1 MNVENIMSVFQNGEN
16 PYRDV
21 LAAFLR
27 MPVTHT
33 DDVFAPFAQLPGAID
48 RKGAGAFRRFVYVP
62 GSRKDRVLLVAHADT
77 VWDRRYGIELEE
89 CKETQYGMGI
99 YYSVSREH
107 GIGADDR
114 AGCAILWALRDSG
127 HSLLILDG
135 EEHGKIGARY
145 LRDHEKKLFRE
156 INRTHRMMIA
166 LDAPGNQTYSVNQVD
181 YTTAFRQYIE
191 EHLEVG
197 RSREPIGSDL
207 QVLCQRICGVNLGI
221 GYVNQHYPQEVLFEN
236 GWSNLCLKLENF
248 LKQEHPAFP
257 IDRKKRLKR
266 KLKKHMTLPGRIWR
280 KLKDTGFK
288 GAAAAVAR
296 RIKK

>member
-1 MNVENIMSVFQNGEN
+1 MNIENIMAVFQNGEN
-16 PYRDV
+16 PYHDV
-21 LAAFLR
+21 LFAFLR

-33 DDVFAPFAQLPGAID
+33 DDVFAPFAALPGAID
-48 RKGAGAFRRFVYVP
+48 RKGGRAFQRFVYVP

-77 VWDRRYGIELEE
+77 VWDRRYGIEINE
-89 CKETQYGMGI
+89 CREAQYGMGI
-99 YYSVSREH
+99 YYSVSPEH

-114 AGCAILWALRDSG
+114 AGCALLWALRDSG

-156 INRTHRMMIA
+156 INRTHRMMLA

-191 EHLEVG
+191 EHLQVNRTG
-197 RSREPIGSDL
+197 QSIGSDL
-207 QVLCQRICGVNLGI
+207 QVLCRRVCGVNLGI
-221 GYVNQHYPQEVLFEN
+221 GYMNQHYAQEVLFEA
-236 GWSNLCLKLENF
+236 GWSNLCLKLESF
-248 LKQEHPAFP
+248 LKQEHPVFP
-257 IDRKKRLKR
+257 ISRKKRLKR
-266 KLKKHMTLPGRIWR
+266 KIKSHMTLPGRIWR

-288 GAAAAVAR
+288 GVAAAVAR